1 MDYQRLRVS
10 RGPGNARSAAAYR
23 LLAPHLAPAT
33 RGDANHRHKSAP
45 HPGFLPTKAI
55 RICDHARHVSPAVR
69 ATPRRP
75 IPAATDYRPSPPAL
89 ARHAA
94 HIPLKA
100 HSPRPRGS
108 DAIDPRV
115 VGCARTDQYA
125 PTKSHVQAFAE
136 GPHAELLAG
145 RRGALRWRPARCTTA
160 PPPRGRTDHEIGRQ
174 IPGRGCHVRLQPW
187 DTARW
192 LVSGGRA
199 KFLTAS
205 LATCRRLRTLVLSPV
220 MEPMRTLA
228 EP

>member
-10 RGPGNARSAAAYR
+10 RGPGNAPSAAAYR

-75 IPAATDYRPSPPAL
+75 MPAATDYRPSPPAL

-145 RRGALRWRPARCTTA
+145 CRGALRWRAARCTTA

-174 IPGRGCHVRLQPW
+174 SQV
-187 DTARW
+187 A
-192 LVSGGRA
+192 A
-199 KFLTAS
+199 
-205 LATCRRLRTLVLSPV
+205 ATCGCSPGTHHDGWCRADARSFS
-220 MEPMRTLA
+220 PPHWRPAAAFAPWCLA
-228 EP
+228 RSWSR